1 MLEQL
6 QSDFQAQSFD
16 LLFQQ
21 KVKALLL
28 LLLRLLRLFSGIN
41 VVNT

>member
-28 LLLRLLRLFSGIN
+28 LRLLRLFSGIN